1 VKEHMLERYL
11 LVATPAYYLILGCG
25 LSLLSKRWYLWG
37 GSVFFAALTS
47 ALSLQNYYF
56 DPYFSKADYK
66 GAAQHITTFGHPGD
80 AVIVDGVKPELFLR
94 YYHGDIPLYAV
105 DEETWTQLLPEIAAG
120 HSQVWVLLENHPPGP
135 IERWLTTQAY
145 ETSHND
151 FSSMSL
157 NLYALPN
164 QGTLSPVTKPAA
176 IDLAESVTLTGY
188 SLTPQPVAS
197 GDIAQL
203 TLHWQ
208 PYVKLQG
215 DFHISIRLLNE
226 REHVVLQ
233 RDRQPVDG
241 FSPTSSWPVGE
252 VVVDRYG
259 LLIPPGLM
267 PGTYLIE
274 TTMYDPNSN
283 TDLVRATVGSVD
295 VSRGSA
301 SLPLEAL
308 AIPHRQHV
316 SFPPGLEL
324 LGHDIPDSTAR
335 PGEEI
340 PATLF
345 WRALGEERSD
355 VKVLLQ
361 IRDRKGQVWAEQ
373 KESHD
378 CYPISQWAKGEIRL
392 VIYDLAVNAATPTG
406 KYRLFLNVLDEAT
419 NQPLPPANVYLATV
433 RVKGRNRRF
442 SVPKNIAYP
451 QKATLG
457 QGVTFLGYDLAK
469 TVVPPNGVVH
479 LTLYWQAKQRMNT
492 DYTVFTHL
500 LGADNYIVGQQDN
513 MPQAWTAP
521 TTSWLEGEVI
531 IDEYSI
537 NVKPDTALGE
547 YQLEIGMYD
556 AATGQ
561 RLPVYNDE
569 QQRLTGDRILLDQA
583 ITIQY

>member
-1 VKEHMLERYL
+1 
-11 LVATPAYYLILGCG
+11 
-25 LSLLSKRWYLWG
+25 
-37 GSVFFAALTS
+37 
-47 ALSLQNYYF
+47 
-56 DPYFSKADYK
+56 
-66 GAAQHITTFGHPGD
+66 
-80 AVIVDGVKPELFLR
+80 
-94 YYHGDIPLYAV
+94 
-105 DEETWTQLLPEIAAG
+105 
-120 HSQVWVLLENHPPGP
+120 
-135 IERWLTTQAY
+135 
-145 ETSHND
+145 
-151 FSSMSL
+151 
-157 NLYALPN
+157 
-164 QGTLSPVTKPAA
+164 
-176 IDLAESVTLTGY
+176 
-188 SLTPQPVAS
+188 
-197 GDIAQL
+197 
-203 TLHWQ
+203 
-208 PYVKLQG
+208 
-215 DFHISIRLLNE
+215 
-226 REHVVLQ
+226 
-233 RDRQPVDG
+233 
-241 FSPTSSWPVGE
+241 
-252 VVVDRYG
+252 
-259 LLIPPGLM
+259 M

-345 WRALGEERSD
+345 WRALEEERSD

-361 IRDRKGQVWAEQ
+361 LKDRKGQVWAEQ

-378 CYPISQWAKGEIRL
+378 RYPISQWSKGEIRL
-392 VIYDLAVNAATPTG
+392 VISDLAVNAATPTG
-406 KYRLFLNVLDEAT
+406 KYRLFLNVLDKAT

-457 QGVTFLGYDLAK
+457 QGVTFLGYDLAE

-500 LGADNYIVGQQDN
+500 LGADNCIVGQQDN

-537 NVKPDTALGE
+537 NVKPDTAPGE
-547 YQLEIGMYD
+547 YQLEFGMYD

-561 RLPVYNDE
+561 RLPVYDEE
-569 QQRLTGDRILLDQA
+569 QQQLTGDRILLDQA